1 MMLGSA
7 IGIAIYQTLFST
19 FLSNQVSAL
28 DPEIIAIGNEYGA
41 LENYLYIRK
50 MPADAQGPVIK
61 AYMNALHLTFTVPL
75 CAAGISVI
83 AVLFTRNVRYGSS
96 PSQPQEKIDE
106 ENQRQ
111 PLGEVILDDD
121 AKDSS
126 IFERSNASSV
136 HGHVNGE
143 LSSSQYQHEQK

>member
-19 FLSNQVSAL
+19 FLTIQVSAL
-28 DPEIIAIGNEYGA
+28 DPEVIAIGNEYGA
-41 LENYLYIRK
+41 LKNYLYIRK

-61 AYMNALHLTFTVPL
+61 AYMDALHLTFTVPL

-126 IFERSNASSV
+126 IFEHSNASSV
-136 HGHVNGE
+136 HGHAGG
-143 LSSSQYQHEQK
+143 LSSSQYHHEQK